1 MICNS
6 GKECDSGMIVE
17 EGMLAPQQDFFEIFA
32 LQKFLAMLLHCV
44 H

>member
-1 MICNS
+1 MICNFGKLCNS
-6 GKECDSGMIVE
+6 GKIVE
-17 EGMLAPQQDFFEIFA
+17 DWTLAPQQDFFEIFA